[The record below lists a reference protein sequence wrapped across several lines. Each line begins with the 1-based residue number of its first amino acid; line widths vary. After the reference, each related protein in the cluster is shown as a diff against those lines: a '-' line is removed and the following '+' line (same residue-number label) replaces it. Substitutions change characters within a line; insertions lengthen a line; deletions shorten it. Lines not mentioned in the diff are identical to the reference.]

1 MSKIASYLQEHIKG
15 RVSTNAAVL
24 KAASID
30 ESVLTMTPEL
40 VIYPK
45 LTNDIRK
52 VLRFAW
58 QLAEKGHILP
68 ITPRGFGGDQTGA
81 AIGKGAVMVLPAYM
95 NRVYELDT
103 KQKLVRVQPGA
114 SIRAL
119 GDTLALS
126 GLAVPALV
134 GQSYDSTVGGSVAN
148 NTRGPLSGRFGD
160 MAGWTH
166 QLEVVLATGEVLQT
180 GRLSKRDLEKKKG
193 LQTFEGE
200 IYRSIDGL
208 IEDNHALIERELNGE
223 VVSNSGY
230 SSIAKVKRKDGSFD
244 LTPLFV
250 GSQGTLGIISELIL
264 KAEFMGS
271 HRSAAI
277 ATFKSVESA
286 RDAVDALSQLEPTYL
301 EYFDSALF
309 AIAAAQGKSYDFY
322 KNAPAPVKAVIL
334 VGFDAFNNRVT
345 RQKMKKAEKIVSQ
358 QDTVLVVAEG
368 EDVEDLLAVRDIA
381 SYLLMPSEKELSAPA
396 LFDGVY
402 IPSEQFMTFNKAIRE
417 LGAKYEVVLP
427 LYTRETD
434 GTVFTRPL
442 LRLARP
448 ADKQKMFKLL
458 DEYAQLVGKLGG
470 DFVALDGEGRVKTR
484 HARALMHEDVV
495 KLFDEIKNIFDPYGI
510 LNPGVKQQIEPR
522 TIVSSIRSDYS
533 SVAYVSQPAAY

>member
-58 QLAEKGHILP
+58 QLAEKGHTLP

-81 AIGKGAVMVLPAYM
+81 AIGKGAVMVLPTYM

-126 GLAVPALV
+126 GLAIPALV
-134 GQSYDSTVGGSVAN
+134 GQSYDSTVGGAVAN

-160 MAGWTH
+160 MAEWTH

-208 IEDNHALIERELNGE
+208 IEDNHGLIDRELSGE
-223 VVSNSGY
+223 VISNSGY

-277 ATFKSVESA
+277 ATFKSVDSA

-322 KNAPAPVKAVIL
+322 KNAPSPVKAVIL
-334 VGFDAFNNRVT
+334 IGFDAFNNRVT
-345 RQKMKKAEKIVSQ
+345 RQKIKKAEKILSK
-358 QDTVLVVAEG
+358 QDTELVIAEG

-381 SYLLMPSEKELSAPA
+381 SYLLLPSEKELSAPA

-402 IPSEQFMTFNKAIRE
+402 IPSEHFMTFSKAIRE

-484 HARALMHEDVV
+484 HARALMHEDTV
-495 KLFDEIKNIFDPYGI
+495 KLFDEIKSVFDPYGI

-522 TIVSSIRSDYS
+522 TIVSSIRNDYS
-533 SVAYVSQPAAY
+533 TVAYVSQPAAY

>member
-1 MSKIASYLQEHIKG
+1 
-15 RVSTNAAVL
+15 
-24 KAASID
+24 
-30 ESVLTMTPEL
+30 
-40 VIYPK
+40 
-45 LTNDIRK
+45 
-52 VLRFAW
+52 
-58 QLAEKGHILP
+58 
-68 ITPRGFGGDQTGA
+68 
-81 AIGKGAVMVLPAYM
+81 MVLPAYM

-160 MAGWTH
+160 MAEWTH

-208 IEDNHALIERELNGE
+208 IEDNHPLIERELNGE

-345 RQKMKKAEKIVSQ
+345 RQKMKKAEKILSQ
-358 QDTVLVVAEG
+358 QDTELLVAEG

>member
-58 QLAEKGHILP
+58 QLAEKGHTLP

-160 MAGWTH
+160 MAEWTH

-208 IEDNHALIERELNGE
+208 IEDNHPLIERELNGE

-345 RQKMKKAEKIVSQ
+345 RQKMKKAEKILSQ
-358 QDTVLVVAEG
+358 QDTELLVAEG